1 MTYRAKLE
9 MALSEAF
16 GVERPDDNGF
26 FLRRAAGS
34 PVRVMAAERD
44 VAARAQAIA
53 PDALLALGVIDDD
66 PSGMMAATGLL
77 AIHVEELVASKPT
90 VSVVR
95 ITRSGVRGGHG
106 SLDSGAG

>member
-9 MALSEAF
+9 RALSEVF
-16 GVERPDDNGF
+16 GGERPGDDG

-34 PVRVMAAERD
+34 PVRVIAAERD
-44 VAARAQAIA
+44 VEARAQAIA

-66 PSGMMAATGLL
+66 PSGMMAAAGLL
-77 AIHVEELVASKPT
+77 AIHVEELVASQPT

-95 ITRSGVRGGHG
+95 ITRSGVHAERG
-106 SLDSGAG
+106 SVESGAG